1 MPVPELRRLDLITGA
16 TAVHFKW
23 DISNV
28 HQLDYIVIT
37 ITISLD
43 EVLGQKTVAKTL
55 RIFKKEDLDLDNA
68 NYVSCLRPM
77 SGDDIPIIGE
87 KYSK

>member
-1 MPVPELRRLDLITGA
+1 MRLQFILNGRIFKINIIIT
-16 TAVHFKW
+16 V
-23 DISNV
+23 
-28 HQLDYIVIT
+28 
-37 ITISLD
+37 SLD

-68 NYVSCLRPM
+68 NFISCLRPM